1 MLKSKEV
8 IGLPVLTIN
17 DGTQVGKITDI
28 IVDNQK
34 RKVVALELSEKSGL
48 FKKTENYITIE
59 NVYNIGTDAVTV
71 EKLDFNQDISKEFS
85 NFRISN
91 LVGRK
96 LILEDGTNVGKLG
109 GINFKFPQG
118 ELTSI
123 SITDNKNSIF
133 GEDKGNVDISRIR
146 AIGKDAIII
155 YDK

>member
-8 IGLPVLTIN
+8 IGLPVLTLN

-28 IVDNQK
+28 IIDNQK
-34 RKVVALELSEKSGL
+34 RRVVALELSEKSGL
-48 FKKTENYITIE
+48 FKKTENHIAIE
-59 NVYNIGTDAVTV
+59 HVYNIGADAVTI
-71 EKLDFNQDISKEFS
+71 ENLDFNQEISKEFS
-85 NFRISN
+85 NFTISS

-96 LILEDGTNVGKLG
+96 MILEDGTIVGKVG

-118 ELTSI
+118 EISSI

-133 GEDKGNVDISRIR
+133 GEDKGNVDINRIR